1 MAGRNPSGRRWRPPP
16 FDKGGRI
23 PPAADGGH
31 RSPSGASRHLPRLG
45 ESVFDKGGLRA
56 NAGIGPC
63 KLPQIFSP
71 TNRKAHLWIPQA
83 N

>member
-1 MAGRNPSGRRWRPPP
+1 MAAGWNHSGRRWRPPLP
-16 FDKGGRI
+16 FWRFA
-23 PPAADGGH
+23 PP
-31 RSPSGASRHLPRLG
+31 PPVPG

-56 NAGIGPC
+56 DAGIGPC
-63 KLPQIFSP
+63 KLPQIFPP